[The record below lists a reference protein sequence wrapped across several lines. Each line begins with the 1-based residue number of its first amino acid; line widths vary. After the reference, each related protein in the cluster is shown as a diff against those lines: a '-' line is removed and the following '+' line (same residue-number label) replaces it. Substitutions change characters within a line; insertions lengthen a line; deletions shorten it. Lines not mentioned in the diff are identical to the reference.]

1 MAAPHRPVRFSVR
14 AFEARMQIVDHRL
27 VHDDGTPYPFVES
40 PNVGGT
46 LTPRWLVIHHTAAPN
61 AKQAITWLTDE
72 RSKSSA
78 HVVIDKGG
86 AITQLVPFNREARH
100 AGNSRWHGGTSVNRL
115 SIAIE
120 LDNRGVLS
128 GAPGE
133 WHLDSQRVPDQD
145 VYVGAHRDEQGVLRG
160 WDTYPPEQLY
170 AARELGAVLVHI
182 YGLEDVFG
190 HEDISPGREQDP
202 GPAFPMEEFRRKL
215 GFAYRLK
222 WNSPYASSPTAG
234 DGHAVEVRAPKPLF
248 TVETDALNVRMEPG
262 LDQPT
267 VNGSPLPQGAVVEQL
282 DVRGAWRRVV
292 AREPVNGVAH
302 VTGWVTR
309 AALEP
314 VSAEEPQPI
323 PTTLEPPVPAA
334 VADAIAPLVH
344 DHVGEGRLTAANDRL
359 DIVPEVR
366 ALCHVLM
373 SETSKPPISVG
384 LFGDWGT
391 GKSFFM
397 ELMHDYIRTL
407 AGKSRGAVAKGEKS
421 AFCTDVVQIRFN
433 AWHYMDSNLWAS
445 LAARIF
451 DGLAS
456 HVAEVEPDKRAELAH
471 RLAESE
477 GVLAQMRVQRTAAEE
492 EAIRRREEFRALNT
506 QRRAARRRLGR
517 SLGDAVLAGVRNAAQ
532 DPVLQDRLRSAEE
545 AMKLPENSLTADS
558 VEKQRDELRTL
569 AGRVREVWKGLRS
582 GRRLLLLACVLFP
595 VALGAVIG
603 MYADVITRWSGAL
616 AGLLAGLAPVAAWLA
631 PRLAGMKRAL
641 LSLEQANQVIV
652 RQTAFEERK
661 LQEAVLAE
669 QREVRRLESEARS
682 ALQAEGNARKT
693 VEQIR
698 TEMMEL
704 RSGRQLQR
712 FLQER
717 GAADDYRRQLGIVS
731 LIRNDFEKLS
741 QLLRGLENEG
751 PQEGM
756 PKVDRII
763 LYIDDLDRC
772 PENRVV
778 EVLQAV
784 HLLLAFPLFVVVVGV
799 DSRWLLLSLEDHYA
813 ALGGRTRG
821 RDGRSRRL
829 STPQNYLEKIFQ
841 IPFTLRPMRPEGFG
855 KLLGSMV
862 TVRPAAPATPAPTP
876 LAAEHIQLVEAPV
889 DDLPNLTELSPAD
902 HAALMR
908 VDDGFDDGEQDED
921 GEHHGIDLMPPA
933 LELESWEATFLCAL
947 HPLIGS
953 PRSAKRFVN
962 VYQFIRAR
970 LGGDALARF
979 RGDEA
984 GGEYQVAAL
993 LLAALVG
1000 FPRESRPLFARLI
1013 PPGDASG
1020 EWWALVENQTAVTDP
1035 AAEGAEG
1042 VVRFAKAMK
1051 AVRGECTFVDSVD
1064 PFREWAPT
1072 IARFSFNTTHAGVD

>member
-1 MAAPHRPVRFSVR
+1 MK
-14 AFEARMQIVDHRL
+14 IVKHRL
-27 VHDDGTPYPFVES
+27 VKDDGTPYPFVRT
-40 PNVGGT
+40 PNMGGV
-46 LTPRWLVIHHTAAPN
+46 LQPRWLVMHSTAAAN
-61 AKQAITWLTDE
+61 ARDAIGWLANSQS
-72 RSKSSA
+72 RASA
-78 HVVIDKGG
+78 HVVIDKSG
-86 AITQLVPFNREARH
+86 AITQLVPFDRQAWH
-100 AGNSRWHGGTSVNRL
+100 AGNSTWQGVTGLNRY
-115 SIAIE
+115 SIGIE

-128 GAPGE
+128 GGPGK
-133 WHLDSQRVPDQD
+133 WHAASSSQVVPDAD
-145 VYVGAHRDEQGVLRG
+145 VHVEAHKTLPKAPRG
-160 WDTYPPEQLY
+160 WDRYPPEQIAAAQELAALLVSTY
-170 AARELGAVLVHI
+170 A
-182 YGLEDVFG
+182 LEDVLG
-190 HEDISPGREQDP
+190 HEDISPGRKLDP
-202 GPAFPMEEFRRKL
+202 GPAFPMDEFRRRL
-215 GFAYRLK
+215 GFTHTEPAMT
-222 WNSPYASSPTAG
+222 PVAG
-234 DGHAVEVRAPKPLF
+234 DDIPRDLEAPTLLF
-248 TVETDALNVRMEPG
+248 TVDADALNVQVAPG
-262 LDQPT
+262 RDQPT
-267 VNGSPLPQGAVVEQL
+267 VAGSPLPRGTVVEPLQAF
-282 DVRGAWRRVV
+282 GAWWRVV
-292 AREPVNGVAH
+292 AREHVNGVPE
-302 VTGWVTR
+302 VTGWVAK

-314 VSAEEPQPI
+314 ASAEDASPGADPPDQ
-323 PTTLEPPVPAA
+323 TTAPA
-334 VADAIAPLVH
+334 VAAAIAGLVH

-366 ALCHVLM
+366 ALCHVLV

-397 ELMHDYIRTL
+397 ELMHDYIRKL
-407 AGKSRGAVAKGEKS
+407 AGKSREAVADGKES

-471 RLAESE
+471 QLAQSE
-477 GVLAQMRVQRTAAEE
+477 GVLAQMLVQRTAAEE
-492 EAIRRREEFRALNT
+492 EVRRRREEIAALES
-506 QRRAARRRLGR
+506 QMQAARDRLGR
-517 SLGDAVLAGVRNAAQ
+517 GVGEALLAGVQNAAQ
-532 DPVLQDRLRSAEE
+532 DPVLQERLRSAEKQ
-545 AMKLPENSLTADS
+545 MKLPENSLTADS
-558 VEKQRDELRTL
+558 VEKRRDELRTL
-569 AGRVREVWKGLRS
+569 ARRVREVWKGLRS
-582 GRRLLLLACVLFP
+582 TRRILLLACALLP
-595 VALGAVIG
+595 VALGFLVGIHWNA
-603 MYADVITRWSGAL
+603 ITRWTGAL
-616 AGLLAGLAPVAAWLA
+616 MGAVAGFAPVAAWLA
-631 PRLAGMKRAL
+631 PRLAGMKRAFR
-641 LSLEQANQVIV
+641 SLEQANQVIE
-652 RQTAFEERK
+652 RQTAIEEQK
-661 LQEAVLAE
+661 LRDAMLND
-669 QREVRRLESEARS
+669 QREVTRLEGEALS
-682 ALQAEGNARKT
+682 AQRAEAEARKT

-698 TEMMEL
+698 KEMEEL

-841 IPFTLRPMRPEGFG
+841 IPFTLRLMRPDGFG

-862 TVRPAAPATPAPTP
+862 TVRPAAPVTPAPTP
-876 LAAEHIQLVEAPV
+876 LAAEHIQPVEAPA
-889 DDLPNLTELSPAD
+889 DGLANLTELSAAD

-908 VDDGFDDGEQDED
+908 VGDGFDDGEHDED

-970 LGGDALARF
+970 LGGDALDRF
-979 RGDEA
+979 RDEK

-1000 FPRESRPLFARLI
+1000 FPRESPPLFARLI

-1020 EWWALVENQTAVTDP
+1020 EWWAFVENQTAVTDP
-1035 AAEGAEG
+1035 AAEGADG

-1051 AVRGECTFVDSVD
+1051 AVRGHCTFADSVD

>member
-1 MAAPHRPVRFSVR
+1 MK
-14 AFEARMQIVDHRL
+14 IVDHRL
-27 VHDDGTPYPFVES
+27 VRDDGTPYPFVES

-46 LTPRWLVIHHTAAPN
+46 LKPRWLVMHFTAAAN
-61 AKQAITWLTDE
+61 AKEAIAWLTDKQ
-72 RSKSSA
+72 SKSSA
-78 HVVIDKGG
+78 HVVIDKHGS
-86 AITQLVPFNREARH
+86 ITQLVPFNRQAWH
-100 AGNSRWHGGTSVNRL
+100 AGDSQWKGVTELNRH

-120 LDNRGVLS
+120 LDNRGVLA
-128 GAPGE
+128 GGPGE
-133 WHLDSQRVPDQD
+133 WHLGSQRVPDTG
-145 VYVGAHRDEQGVLRG
+145 VYVQAHKSEPQVPRG
-160 WDTYPPEQLY
+160 WDRYPIHQIN
-170 AARELGAVLVHI
+170 AAEELAALLVRT
-182 YGLEDVFG
+182 YGLEDVLG
-190 HEDISPGREQDP
+190 HEDISPRRKLDP
-202 GPAFPMEEFRRKL
+202 GPAFLMEEFRHWL
-215 GFAYRLK
+215 GFTHPLHSGGLPTPPQLISDEIARAA
-222 WNSPYASSPTAG
+222 NASSP
-234 DGHAVEVRAPKPLF
+234 KSLF
-248 TVETDALNVRMEPG
+248 TVEADALNVRTGAGRDEP
-262 LDQPT
+262 LAA
-267 VNGSPLPQGAVVEQL
+267 GSPLPRGTVVEQL
-282 DVRGAWRRVV
+282 EALGAWRRV
-292 AREPVNGVAH
+292 ATLTAVNGLSG
-302 VTGWVTR
+302 VTGWVS
-309 AALEP
+309 AAFLKPARITEIVQSSSTSP
-314 VSAEEPQPI
+314 
-323 PTTLEPPVPAA
+323 EPPVPAA
-334 VADAIAPLVH
+334 VAAAIAGLVH
-344 DHVGEGRLTAANDRL
+344 DHVGEGRLTAASDRL

-366 ALCHVLM
+366 ALCHVLV

-471 RLAESE
+471 QLAQSE
-477 GVLAQMRVQRTAAEE
+477 GVLAQMLVQRTAAEE
-492 EAIRRREEFRALNT
+492 EVRRRCEEIVALEG
-506 QRRAARRRLGR
+506 QMLAARDRLGR
-517 SLGDAVLAGVRNAAQ
+517 GVGEALLAGVRNAAQ
-532 DPVLQDRLRSAEE
+532 DPVLQERLRSAEKQ
-545 AMKLPENSLTADS
+545 MKLPENSLTADS
-558 VEKQRDELRTL
+558 VEKRRDELRTL
-569 AGRVREVWKGLRS
+569 AGRVLEVWKGLRS
-582 GRRLLLLACVLFP
+582 GRRILLLACALLP
-595 VALGAVIG
+595 VALGFVVG
-603 MYADVITRWSGAL
+603 MQWDAITRWTGAFMGAV
-616 AGLLAGLAPVAAWLA
+616 AGFAPVAAWLA
-631 PRLAGMKRAL
+631 PRLAGMKRAFR
-641 LSLEQANQVIV
+641 SLEQANQVIE
-652 RQTAFEERK
+652 RQTAIEEQK
-661 LQEAVLAE
+661 LRDAMLND
-669 QREVRRLESEARS
+669 QREVTRLEGEALS
-682 ALQAEGNARKT
+682 AQRAEAEARKT

-698 TEMMEL
+698 KEMEEL

-841 IPFTLRPMRPEGFG
+841 IPFTLRPMRPDGFG

-862 TVRPAAPATPAPTP
+862 TVRPSAPVTPAPTP
-876 LAAEHIQLVEAPV
+876 RGAEHIQPSEAPADV
-889 DDLPNLTELSPAD
+889 LPNLTELSTAD

-908 VDDGFDDGEQDED
+908 AGDGFDDGEQDED
-921 GEHHGIDLMPPA
+921 GEHHDIDLMPPA
-933 LELESWEATFLCAL
+933 LELEYWEALFLSAL

-970 LGGDALARF
+970 LGGDALVRF
-979 RGDEA
+979 RGDEK

-1013 PPGDASG
+1013 APGDASG
-1020 EWWALVENQTAVTDP
+1020 EWWAFVENQTAVADP
-1035 AAEGAEG
+1035 AAEGADG

-1051 AVRGECTFVDSVD
+1051 AVRGHCTFADSVE